1 MTFTIHTKYNQRDAP
16 SKATYSGATKAI
28 YIYIYIHIYHEYIY
42 IFIFTTNNGMEIQIQ
57 FISRFKIS
65 GVPINHLVS
74 WQIIKSGKNILR
86 PITNFQVTFAGEL
99 QQHNR

>member
-1 MTFTIHTKYNQRDAP
+1 MPLQKPPILELQKQYI
-16 SKATYSGATKAI
+16 YI